1 MGEGLLGQKAGAES
15 RRAARGHLTAS
26 LLLQDSSLRNG
37 KARCWALV
45 SPSAPPTDEWLKS
58 SPHASASWSA
68 GRPGGLKAQ
77 Q

>member
-1 MGEGLLGQKAGAES
+1 MLGQKAGGRGQEG
-15 RRAARGHLTAS
+15 RRAARGHRTAS

-45 SPSAPPTDEWLKS
+45 SPSAPPTDKWLKS
-58 SPHASASWSA
+58 SPQASAGWS
-68 GRPGGLKAQ
+68 PGGLNAQ